1 MQCAICEKDMF
12 GAGNSSQSP
21 IVCGSCVMTP
31 LPSPE
36 EVDSDENEYVDHDLS
51 YLDDTEEKQRPE
63 KKRTQRKGKYYT
75 QVQTELT
82 KMATQQPV
90 PLQEVEPVKRLKIKS
105 NFLRDRA
112 YPIGDMTLHFDG
124 DGVAEF
130 PEHHMEQVKT
140 HMRLRP
146 GRFRL
151 LETPKPKKD
160 TKSLEDARAAL
171 EAAKAEK
178 EPEPKVDSESA
189 TEATPE
195 APKAPEESK
204 FEEKSKPA
212 KVETS
217 DKTSSKPKAS
227 RKTTKKSSKTKKS
240 EES

>member
-12 GAGNSSQSP
+12 RTDNPSQGP

-36 EVDSDENEYVDHDLS
+36 DEDIYKSEDSDYDLS
-51 YLDDTEEKQRPE
+51 YLDDTEERQRPE
-63 KKRTQRKGKYYT
+63 KKFTKKKGKYYT
-75 QVQTELT
+75 QVQTDLT
-82 KMATQQPV
+82 KMVTQQPV
-90 PLQEVEPVKRLKIKS
+90 PLQEVEPVNRFKVKS
-105 NFLRDRA
+105 NSLRDRA
-112 YPIGDMTLHFDG
+112 YPIGDMVLHFDG
-124 DGVAEF
+124 EGVAEV
-130 PEHHMEQVKT
+130 PEYHLEAVKT

-151 LETPKPKKD
+151 LDTTPKPKKD
-160 TKSLEDARAAL
+160 TKSLDDARAAL

-178 EPEPKVDSESA
+178 EPEPKVDDKSP

-195 APKAPEESK
+195 APKAQEESK
-204 FEEKSKPA
+204 SEEESKPT

-217 DKTSSKPKAS
+217 DKTSKPKAS
-227 RKTTKKSSKTKKS
+227 RKTTSKSSKTKKS